1 MSSQYYHPDTDF
13 FRKLDAPLPVAT
25 GHQIADTLQNP
36 ISEQMRKSTTR
47 NWRMEGNQLLCDTE
61 HGKVVQ
67 TIPTDYICTG
77 TDSDNKPILQKIV
90 L

>member
-1 MSSQYYHPDTDF
+1 
-13 FRKLDAPLPVAT
+13 
-25 GHQIADTLQNP
+25 
-36 ISEQMRKSTTR
+36 
-47 NWRMEGNQLLCDTE
+47 MEGNQLLCDTE